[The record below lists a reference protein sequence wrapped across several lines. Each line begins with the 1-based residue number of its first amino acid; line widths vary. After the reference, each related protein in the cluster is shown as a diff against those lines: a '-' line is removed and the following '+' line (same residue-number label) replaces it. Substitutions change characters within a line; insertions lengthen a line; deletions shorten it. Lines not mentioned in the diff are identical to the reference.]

1 MAQRALRRLVMD
13 TQAMNGGRFL
23 LVVTGASRG
32 FGRCVAEEFVRQVAP
47 STPIDLV
54 LVARSERG
62 LRGAT
67 DAIDD
72 MAKTIR
78 TADGEADVDVVV
90 RREALDLGDLDQLEA
105 GLEGVFSRIDP
116 FRYSR
121 AMLVNNAGSLGHIS
135 FASEL
140 PSLATLR
147 SEMDFNVTSAFWVSS
162 RFAAVFGARRSDE
175 KGGAS
180 SSGEPASSTGGGAV
194 RDVSNNILV
203 NVSSLAALQP
213 FESWGGYSA
222 GKAAR
227 DMFHRV
233 IATEQAS
240 IGGLKVLNY
249 APGPMDTDMAREIR
263 TPEEYEEAVKNGK
276 LIDPRLSAE
285 KCVRLAVRGKFV
297 TGSHVDFFDQEEEQ
311 D

>member
-1 MAQRALRRLVMD
+1 
-13 TQAMNGGRFL
+13 MNGGRFL
-23 LVVTGASRG
+23 LLVTGASRG

-47 STPIDLV
+47 SSPVDLV
-54 LVARSERG
+54 LVARSESG
-62 LRGAT
+62 LRSAS

-72 MAKTIR
+72 MARSIR
-78 TADGEADVDVVV
+78 TNDGLADVDVVV
-90 RREALDLGDLDQLEA
+90 RSEALDLGDLDQLEA

-116 FRYSR
+116 LRYSR

-135 FASEL
+135 FATEL

-147 SEMDFNVTSAFWVSS
+147 SEMDFNITSSSWLSS
-162 RFAAVFGARRSDE
+162 RFAAVFGATARKSDD
-175 KGGAS
+175 KGGVSSSTSSEPAGAPVTDISDVAAS
-180 SSGEPASSTGGGAV
+180 SLGSGAV
-194 RDVSNNILV
+194 RDASNNVVV

-213 FESWGGYSA
+213 FEAWGAYSA

-233 IATEQAS
+233 LAAEQAS

-263 TPEEYEEAVKNGK
+263 SQEQYDEDLKSGN
-276 LIDPRLSAE
+276 LIDPAVSAE

-297 TGSHVDFFDQEEEQ
+297 TGSHVDVFDEEE
-311 D
+311 DN